1 MNFIDRMLKNR
12 AEKSLHPR
20 HIMNIS
26 LFLSVIMVFST
37 FANNNVYSQV
47 EISLD
52 VEHQPIISILDNIES
67 QTELRFIFGSEIY
80 DFEKEVSLSVTNA
93 KIDEIIKLLFE
104 NELSYTLTENV
115 VLLSKAIQTSNTPLT
130 DDKEELEEI
139 VDNLESGN
147 IDLDKSIQYYTRGSQ
162 IRAHCQKKLDEAVMK
177 LDEIQVSSEG
187 KISKKTK

>member
-67 QTELRFIFGSEIY
+67 QTELRFIFG
-80 DFEKEVSLSVTNA
+80 KRCCC
-93 KIDEIIKLLFE
+93 
-104 NELSYTLTENV
+104 
-115 VLLSKAIQTSNTPLT
+115 AIQ
-130 DDKEELEEI
+130 
-139 VDNLESGN
+139 
-147 IDLDKSIQYYTRGSQ
+147 
-162 IRAHCQKKLDEAVMK
+162 
-177 LDEIQVSSEG
+177 
-187 KISKKTK
+187 KT